1 MCEWEACGI
10 PGLGEAILVW
20 TRGACRPLGR
30 GLPDLSVSEICE
42 EQMCLNDA
50 LELARAC
57 GYFCSRNEKSDENFG
72 SRKSTPQ
79 VG

>member
-1 MCEWEACGI
+1 MDFK
-10 PGLGEAILVW
+10 LVW

-57 GYFCSRNEKSDENFG
+57 GYFLQEMKKVMKISGPGNQLHRWVKAQTFW
-72 SRKSTPQ
+72 TLF
-79 VG
+79 